1 MDANYLK
8 KGSYNVM
15 CDQCGQK
22 YKNDFCKL
30 QWDNLFVCINCFDP
44 KHPWLEP
51 LPIPIDA
58 LPVPLARPR
67 PVEIDLDNGLQDM
80 GIWGV
85 RYKTDIGYVTDLVWG
100 GWTGYWGGSSTV
112 PFSAENFPLL

>member
-1 MDANYLK
+1 MSANYLK
-8 KGSYNVM
+8 EGSYNFI
-15 CDQCGQK
+15 CDTCGQK
-22 YKNDFCKL
+22 YKREDGKL
-30 QWDNLFVCINCFDP
+30 QWDLLFTCYNCYDP

-67 PVEIDLDNGLQDM
+67 PNPTFLGPGLNVM

-85 RYKTDIGYVTDLVWG
+85 RYKLETGFVTAINWG
-100 GWTGYWGGSSTV
+100 GWTGFWGGDSNV
-112 PFSAENFPLL
+112 PFNAINFPLQ